1 MNKVFNEIITFFRS
15 LLAWI
20 PGKSGLI
27 MRSFIY
33 QRCIQSCGQ
42 SLVIQIYC
50 NLRGVKNMHI
60 GKHLHLGTYCQLLA
74 DKIQGDSTLMIGDN
88 CAFNSNVMVNA
99 DGGGKIIIGNDVL
112 IAPNVVIRACNHN
125 TSRTDIPI
133 RQQGYIIGE
142 IIIQD
147 DVWIGS
153 NAVILPDVTIG
164 KGSIIAAGAV
174 VSKDVGEYTIVGGV
188 PAKLIKHR

>member
-74 DKIQGDSTLMIGDN
+74 EKIQGNSTLITQVTGIVFAECKYIMQEL
-88 CAFNSNVMVNA
+88 ASYNV
-99 DGGGKIIIGNDVL
+99 
-112 IAPNVVIRACNHN
+112 
-125 TSRTDIPI
+125 
-133 RQQGYIIGE
+133 
-142 IIIQD
+142 IQ
-147 DVWIGS
+147 S
-153 NAVILPDVTIG
+153 
-164 KGSIIAAGAV
+164 
-174 VSKDVGEYTIVGGV
+174 
-188 PAKLIKHR
+188 